1 MIGVYNKDKWEVFY
15 NLCNP
20 EEKGMPQS
28 CSNQFEMYDPSYIWA
43 SWTTYGVPAITV
55 PLGLD
60 FINNK
65 VYCYDSDLNSIAVK
79 DISPYNGN
87 MILLFYH
94 ADGGNEHN
102 DRKVIIQD
110 EDLDEDYIK
119 LRKQFL
125 NINILYD
132 CNDENV
138 YSLV

>member
-28 CSNQFEMYDPSYIWA
+28 CSNQLGMYDPSYTWA

-60 FINNK
+60 
-65 VYCYDSDLNSIAVK
+65 
-79 DISPYNGN
+79 SPYNEN